1 MCGEVTLSRIGFLNE
16 LFLNGGIDMAK
27 KGILIT
33 GGSGLVGAYAVAM
46 LQERGERPVVF
57 DVALNERLLAAVGV
71 DMAKVTMIRGDTMDL
86 PAIISAIREQDCDRV
101 IHLAAFLGEEV
112 QRRPYSG
119 VRLNFMGTINV
130 FEAARLEKVARV
142 IFPSSG
148 TVFLGSLG
156 EGLSKVDES
165 IPMNPPSVYAA
176 TKASCEFMGRA
187 YGKRYGFEFI
197 CLRYVGGLYGPSPAS
212 LKATR
217 EIAIQQMIR
226 AAVKGEAAKINWPYA
241 PAEIV
246 YGKDAAKGTVLA
258 ALKEKFTD
266 TLFHIGAGTMLS
278 GDDIAAAVRKA
289 YPASKV
295 ELVKASA
302 IMPYPESRLAS
313 DLSRSKEQL
322 GYEPDY
328 PIDKAVVDYG
338 ATLKRL
344 ENL

>member
-1 MCGEVTLSRIGFLNE
+1 
-16 LFLNGGIDMAK
+16 MAV

-33 GGSGLVGAYAVAM
+33 GGSGLVGAYAVGM
-46 LQERGERPVVF
+46 LLDRGERPVVF
-57 DVALNERLLAAVGV
+57 DVAVNERLLGAVGV
-71 DMAKVTMIRGDTMDL
+71 DTNKVTLIRGDMMDL
-86 PAIISAIREQDCDRV
+86 PALISALRDNDCDRV

-119 VRLNFMGTINV
+119 VRLNFMGTVNV
-130 FEAARLEKVARV
+130 FEAARLEKVGRI

-148 TVFLGSLG
+148 TVYLGSLG
-156 EGLSKVDES
+156 EGLEKIDEK

-187 YGKRYGFEFI
+187 YAKRYGFEFI
-197 CLRYVGGLYGPSPAS
+197 CLRYTGGLYGPSPAA

-226 AAVKGEAAKINWPYA
+226 AAVKGEAAKISWPYG
-241 PAEIV
+241 PAEIL

-258 ALKEKFTD
+258 VLKDSFKEA
-266 TLFHIGAGTMLS
+266 LFHIGNGKMLS
-278 GDDIAAAVRKA
+278 GEDIVNAVRKA
-289 YPASKV
+289 YPGSDIT
-295 ELVKASA
+295 LVKSDNP
-302 IMPYPESRLAS
+302 MPYPESRLAS
-313 DLSRSKEQL
+313 DFSRAKQEL

-328 PIDKAVVDYG
+328 TIEKAVQDYG
-338 ATLKRL
+338 ATLKKL

>member
-1 MCGEVTLSRIGFLNE
+1 
-16 LFLNGGIDMAK
+16 MAV

-33 GGSGLVGAYAVAM
+33 GGSGLVGAYAVGM
-46 LQERGERPVVF
+46 LLDRGERPVVF
-57 DVALNERLLAAVGV
+57 DVAVNERLLGAVGV
-71 DMAKVTMIRGDTMDL
+71 DTNKVTLIRGDMMDL
-86 PAIISAIREQDCDRV
+86 PALISALRDNDCDRV

-119 VRLNFMGTINV
+119 VRLNFMGTVNV

-148 TVFLGSLG
+148 TVYLGSLG
-156 EGLSKVDES
+156 EGLEKIDEK

-187 YGKRYGFEFI
+187 YAKRYGFEFI
-197 CLRYVGGLYGPSPAS
+197 CLRYTGGLYGPSPAA

-226 AAVKGEAAKINWPYA
+226 AAVKGEAAKITWPYG
-241 PAEIV
+241 PAEIL

-258 ALKEKFTD
+258 ALKDSFKE
-266 TLFHIGAGTMLS
+266 TLFHIGNGKMLS
-278 GDDIAAAVRKA
+278 GDDIVKAVRKA
-289 YPASKV
+289 YPGSDIT
-295 ELVKASA
+295 LVKSDNP
-302 IMPYPESRLAS
+302 MPYPESRLAS
-313 DLSRSKEQL
+313 DFSRAKHEL
-322 GYEPDY
+322 GYEPEY
-328 PIDKAVVDYG
+328 SIEKAALDYG
-338 ATLKRL
+338 ATLKKL